1 MRYCAALK
9 KRAPE
14 PITEEQLCGYKT
26 VEKFRRLIDAKL
38 AARPDAQ
45 VHPSEL
51 DPRRQLGA
59 GEFLTLLL
67 FALYNPVLKSMRA
80 IVTASHFEK
89 VRESLEVDSV
99 SLGSF
104 SETQHMLDPELLR
117 EVFQELSGSLSFKP
131 KAVDTRLEVF
141 VERMIAVDGSFF
153 DALPR
158 MSWAMY
164 QPEHGNCKVKL
175 HLLFES
181 LRGGITDAQL
191 TAGNACE
198 RKALKKMIQA
208 GKLYVGDRYYGME
221 YDYFESF
228 AQKKADFVF
237 RIKANAVYE
246 VLEERPLGAE
256 AAAYGVA
263 SDRLV
268 RFPHASGTSVWRL
281 VTVRR
286 EGKEFLLLT
295 SRLDIDAD
303 VVGMLYR
310 HRWEV
315 ELFFKW
321 IKCILNCQHF
331 LLESPHGVAVQI
343 YTALILALLLS
354 SLTGK
359 RPTKRQMEAIQLHLM
374 GYCSEAELEKSL
386 FAGL

>member
-1 MRYCAALK
+1 MRYYVALK
-9 KRAPE
+9 KSPPE
-14 PITEEQLCGYKT
+14 PITEQQLAGYKT
-26 VEKFRRLIDAKL
+26 VQKFRCLIDAKL
-38 AARPDAQ
+38 AARPNEQ

-51 DPRRQLGA
+51 DSRRKLGG

-89 VRESLEVDSV
+89 VRESLDVDSV

-117 EVFQELSGSLSFKP
+117 KVFQELSASLSFKP

-141 VERMIAVDGSFF
+141 IERMIAVDGSFF

-164 QPEHGNCKVKL
+164 RPESGNCKVKL

-181 LRGGITDAQL
+181 LRGGIADAQV

-198 RKALKKMIQA
+198 RKALKKMIKK

-221 YDYFESF
+221 YDYFDCF
-228 AQKKADFVF
+228 VNKQADFVF
-237 RIKANAVYE
+237 RIKANAIYE
-246 VLEERPLGAE
+246 VIEERALEAE
-256 AAAYGVA
+256 AVTYGVT

-281 VTVRR
+281 VTIHR

-295 SRLDIDAD
+295 NRLDIDAD
-303 VVGMLYR
+303 VIGMLYR

-321 IKCILNCQHF
+321 IKCILKCQHF

-359 RPTKRQMEAIQLHLM
+359 KPTKRQMEAIQLHLM

-386 FAGL
+386 FAGH